1 MSYCAASQQVALA
14 GGPAVGVLAWNG
26 QSAREVES
34 DCERLEMEGGQQVA
48 QVQWSPNGQLLTV
61 ATKVRQLAG
70 SAQSSAVR
78 GGCGG
83 SAHARCPT

>member
-34 DCERLEMEGGQQVA
+34 DCAEIEGGQEVA

-78 GGCGG
+78 GGCGR